1 MDVDD
6 DLRVAQPDH
15 VTVCQLPLLH
25 RRVVDGGAVSGV
37 EIRQQRDVAVP
48 TDLQVAA
55 RHTGVRQ
62 PELGVLA
69 ATDDVGAVA
78 QLVGAPAAVV
88 ELQGDRG
95 PRGRVAALPV
105 AAAVAAALGGLT
117 ILVVTPRRLAV
128 PAAVCRSGRL
138 AVTAVV
144 GLLAV
149 VLTPVALV
157 IAATL
162 LGVGCPL
169 VGCGIAALIVAGRSA
184 AIVGV
189 LAVTLATGLAGAA
202 LAVAGVVTLAAA
214 IAAGRPLF
222 ILRVAALVG
231 VAAAL
236 VGVAAL
242 FGVAAALLGVA
253 ALLRVA
259 ALFGVAAALVGVAAA
274 LVGVAAA
281 LFGVPALL
289 GIPALLRIAALGG
302 RRGRITVLVGVAA
315 LLRRIGAALLR
326 RIGTSGVL
334 AGPRV
339 VLRMPVLVVVIV
351 VAGPPLPLAAAVARV
366 LGHRWYSWFCA
377 ERMF

>member
-1 MDVDD
+1 MSVRKILNTDQMNSHNSIRNPARVSCSTSPCIWRPLRPGAARFGCPNIATSRYLDGGRCGLKLDGFATHGSMNMDD

-15 VTVCQLPLLH
+15 VAVCQLPLLH
-25 RRVVDGGAVSGV
+25 RRVVDGGAVGGV
-37 EIRQQRDVAVP
+37 EVRQQRDVTVP
-48 TDLQVAA
+48 PDLQVAA

-105 AAAVAAALGGLT
+105 AAALRGLT
-117 ILVVTPRRLAV
+117 ILIVVPRRLAV

-144 GLLAV
+144 GLLAI

-157 IAATL
+157 VAATL
-162 LGVGCPL
+162 LGVGCPW

-202 LAVAGVVTLAAA
+202 LAVAGVVPRAAA
-214 IAAGRPLF
+214 ITAGRPLF

-231 VAAAL
+231 VS
-236 VGVAAL
+236 
-242 FGVAAALLGVA
+242 
-253 ALLRVA
+253 
-259 ALFGVAAALVGVAAA
+259 
-274 LVGVAAA
+274 
-281 LFGVPALL
+281 P
-289 GIPALLRIAALGG
+289 
-302 RRGRITVLVGVAA
+302 
-315 LLRRIGAALLR
+315 
-326 RIGTSGVL
+326 
-334 AGPRV
+334 
-339 VLRMPVLVVVIV
+339 
-351 VAGPPLPLAAAVARV
+351 
-366 LGHRWYSWFCA
+366 
-377 ERMF
+377 

>member
-144 GLLAV
+144 GLLAI

-157 IAATL
+157 VAATL

-169 VGCGIAALIVAGRSA
+169 VGCGIAALMVGRSA

-214 IAAGRPLF
+214 ITAGRPLF

-231 VAAAL
+231 VSPAL
-236 VGVAAL
+236 V
-242 FGVAAALLGVA
+242 
-253 ALLRVA
+253 R
-259 ALFGVAAALVGVAAA
+259 VAAALVGIAAA
-274 LVGVAAA
+274 LVG
-281 LFGVPALL
+281 
-289 GIPALLRIAALGG
+289 I
-302 RRGRITVLVGVAA
+302 
-315 LLRRIGAALLR
+315 
-326 RIGTSGVL
+326 
-334 AGPRV
+334 
-339 VLRMPVLVVVIV
+339 
-351 VAGPPLPLAAAVARV
+351 AAAV
-366 LGHRWYSWFCA
+366 GG
-377 ERMF
+377 

>member
-242 FGVAAALLGVA
+242 L
-253 ALLRVA
+253 
-259 ALFGVAAALVGVAAA
+259 GVAAA

-351 VAGPPLPLAAAVARV
+351 VAGP
-366 LGHRWYSWFCA
+366 
-377 ERMF
+377 